1 MTIGRMVNSHLDVTK
16 LYEEVMAME
25 GYNEEFFGDA
35 SDYLVQ
41 NDTLA
46 KVMANDGER
55 LGNPLIEK
63 MTGTRLTD
71 PDLQEILGTQLTN
84 PTRLGER
91 TTPRDRTLPLSY
103 KQ

>member
-1 MTIGRMVNSHLDVTK
+1 
-16 LYEEVMAME
+16 
-25 GYNEEFFGDA
+25 
-35 SDYLVQ
+35 
-41 NDTLA
+41 
-46 KVMANDGER
+46 MANDGER

-63 MTGTRLTD
+63 MTGTRLAD

-91 TTPRDRTLPLSY
+91 TTPGDRTLPLSY